1 MYFVMYS
8 FSHPSIQM
16 LLAKVRVY
24 SIIGKYTKFQRRYSS
39 QEFVI
44 NMSTSSF
51 ETFSMW
57 LEKRHKEKQN
67 NRNRGDFA
75 STTAGN
81 LRRHLKTHS
90 GEKSHKCNQCEYAS
104 VSADS
109 LRRHLK
115 THSGEKSYKCS
126 QCDYAS
132 IEAGNLRR
140 HLKTHNVE
148 NIALKI

>member
-24 SIIGKYTKFQRRYSS
+24 SIRGKYTKFQRRYSS
-39 QEFVI
+39 HEFVI

-90 GEKSHKCNQCEYAS
+90 GEKSHKCNQCDFT
-104 VSADS
+104 SARQDN
-109 LRRHLK
+109 LKTHMK
-115 THSGEKSYKCS
+115 THSGEKSYKS
-126 QCDYAS
+126 NECDYAS
-132 IEAGNLRR
+132 IRASKLRR
-140 HLKTHNVE
+140 HSKSHSG
-148 NIALKI
+148 